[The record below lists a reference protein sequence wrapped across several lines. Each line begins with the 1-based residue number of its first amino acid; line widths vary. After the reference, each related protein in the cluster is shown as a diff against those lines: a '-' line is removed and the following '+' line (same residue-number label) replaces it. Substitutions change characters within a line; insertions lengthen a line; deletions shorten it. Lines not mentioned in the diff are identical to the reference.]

1 MKKGRREKM
10 KEEEI
15 KGRRRSDHL
24 NKRNNKNRT
33 FYDEEIKKTG
43 ETGTSKS
50 KMKTEKKEKKL

>member
-1 MKKGRREKM
+1 M

-15 KGRRRSDHL
+15 KGRRRSDHF

-33 FYDEEIKKTG
+33 FYDEEMKKTG

-50 KMKTEKKEKKL
+50 KMKTEEKEKKL